1 LSITRQKPSKKSSKF
16 VRIKDLFT
24 DGVRRLEKAGIT
36 DPELEIS
43 LLLAHQLNINR
54 TKLLLSGDQEL
65 NAAQLERL
73 ENNLLRR
80 TAREPLAYII
90 GEKEFWSLPFRVSRD
105 VLIPR
110 PETELLIE
118 RALSTISKYSENE
131 ARSMRILD
139 LGTGSGA
146 IAVVMALELSAA
158 SVTAVDISY
167 KALKVA
173 RHNAKRHR
181 VDNKVQF
188 VNSNWGAGIS
198 TDSKYDLIL
207 ANPPYIAEKNLDGS
221 TGGAGDSLQPE
232 VSAYEPRQALDGGEK
247 GMQSILN
254 IAEGMVMFLNHGGW
268 LFMEIGADQKVE
280 VIEIFKKSGH
290 YVNVAVFDDY
300 AGLPRI
306 LQARRK

>member
-1 LSITRQKPSKKSSKF
+1 
-16 VRIKDLFT
+16 VRIKDLFA

-80 TAREPLAYII
+80 AAREPLAYII

-207 ANPPYIAEKNLDGS
+207 ANPPYIAEKSLDGS

-247 GMQSILN
+247 SMQSILN